1 MKKFNQKQK
10 VYFGLM
16 TLSMILVDILICFSN
31 ETLNRLGIASLLFV
45 IIFGYLF
52 CQETKHSKKRPS
64 KK

>member
-1 MKKFNQKQK
+1 MKKFNHKQK

-31 ETLNRLGIASLLFV
+31 ETLNRLGITGLLFV

-52 CQETKHSKKRPS
+52 CQETKLTKKRSSKK
-64 KK
+64 